1 MEEDIHG
8 NNILKEYMSI
18 VSRRKSLVNGY
29 MISIQL
35 SPIVDYVYKMYH
47 VLNRRQKYIFH
58 SAIENITKRKSWWR
72 NAFMCMKDYGA
83 KKGIG
88 KIRIIHL
95 IGQKVSFARRSIC
108 LCMRIL
114 IWKKLEFYWRRCLIN
129 VVIQSKIFRK
139 YCIYH
144 AHSLYIDG
152 LRAAFYHQ

>member
-1 MEEDIHG
+1 MEENIHE

-29 MISIQL
+29 MISSQFFQ
-35 SPIVDYVYKMYH
+35 IVGHVYKMYH

-58 SAIENITKRKSWWR
+58 SAIENITKRKSWRR

-114 IWKKLEFYWRRCLIN
+114 IWKE
-129 VVIQSKIFRK
+129 QE
-139 YCIYH
+139 YC
-144 AHSLYIDG
+144 
-152 LRAAFYHQ
+152 